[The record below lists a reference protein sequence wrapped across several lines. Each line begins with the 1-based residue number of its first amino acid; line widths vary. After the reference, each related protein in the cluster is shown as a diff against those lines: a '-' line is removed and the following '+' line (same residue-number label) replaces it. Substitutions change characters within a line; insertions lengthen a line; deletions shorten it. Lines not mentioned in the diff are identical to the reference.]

1 MCVKLSVREILI
13 SLVYSNARASF
24 LILFGGLF
32 RMAKIYRTNFSS
44 PAALND
50 LARLKLDHETKYNR
64 ETEETSLRRE
74 FLISIV
80 VIASINS
87 DGFNV
92 SFFFYIRRKNCLT
105 SLRGR
110 STFAGLRR
118 PGGSLEGRLKVIH
131 HIAKVQHR
139 RGMRARL
146 TSRWRRWRRRRM
158 TIR

>member
-1 MCVKLSVREILI
+1 M
-13 SLVYSNARASF
+13 
-24 LILFGGLF
+24 G
-32 RMAKIYRTNFSS
+32 KIYRTNFSS

-92 SFFFYIRRKNCLT
+92 SFFFLYKKKELSYQSPRPVDV
-105 SLRGR
+105 
-110 STFAGLRR
+110 RR
-118 PGGSLEGRLKVIH
+118 PSTTGW
-131 HIAKVQHR
+131 IA
-139 RGMRARL
+139 
-146 TSRWRRWRRRRM
+146 
-158 TIR
+158 